1 MRDKR
6 DKRESDNVGE
16 REVMR
21 SLAKSCWAPEL
32 TGRLLNVGGKL
43 GLAWPVVLSAFL
55 QLALAGNC

>member
-1 MRDKR
+1 MRDKRDNR
-6 DKRESDNVGE
+6 DKRESDNVGV

-43 GLAWPVVLSAFL
+43 AWSGLLCSPSFPPASD
-55 QLALAGNC
+55 

>member
-1 MRDKR
+1 MR
-6 DKRESDNVGE
+6 DKRESDNVGV

-43 GLAWPVVLSAFL
+43 AWPGLACCAPPAFL
-55 QLALAGNC
+55 PPRTD